1 MKLLS
6 IISFGV
12 LSMSLSVESMG
23 QGGFF
28 AGIHASGNATIV
40 ANQQNYGQKE
50 MDYDGVTFHPSFGIQ
65 LGYDLN
71 GAHLLSIG
79 AGIQKG
85 GQKYKDGYG
94 NGDQLR
100 KEIKL
105 DYISVP
111 VTYTH
116 VFGGAKDPNNG
127 TKFFISVGPQ
137 FSLLQKSTVT
147 HEVNGQD
154 ATLSNFA
161 NHVAGGGAPYQFN
174 SVELA
179 ALTTNGDPADD
190 KDLFQSMDVQAFL
203 GIGIQS
209 YLSEYLFLTLE
220 LRGGGSITD
229 INADE
234 WQLDGYKD
242 GKRQEYEA
250 SRNVFGGLRIG
261 LNYKF

>member
-6 IISFGV
+6 TISISAIALF
-12 LSMSLSVESMG
+12 MAVESKA

-28 AGIHASGNATIV
+28 VGLNASGNATIV

-50 MDYDGVTFHPSFGIQ
+50 MDFDGVTFHPSFG
-65 LGYDLN
+65 LEVGYDLN
-71 GAHLLSIG
+71 GANLLSIG
-79 AGIQKG
+79 AGIQQG

-105 DYISVP
+105 NYINIP
-111 VTYTH
+111 VTFTH

-127 TKFFISVGPQ
+127 TKFFVSLGPQ
-137 FSLLQKSTVT
+137 FSLLQKAEISHTVNT
-147 HEVNGQD
+147 KDV
-154 ATLSNFA
+154 TLTSFA
-161 NHVAGGGAPYQFN
+161 NHVAGGGDPYQFN
-174 SVELA
+174 SQALA
-179 ALTTNGDPADD
+179 SLTTNGEPADD
-190 KDLFQSMDVQAFL
+190 KDLFQSVDVQAFL
-203 GIGIQS
+203 GLGIQS
-209 YLSEYLFLTLE
+209 YLSENLFLTFE

-242 GKRQEYEA
+242 GKRQDYEA

-261 LNYKF
+261 LNYQF